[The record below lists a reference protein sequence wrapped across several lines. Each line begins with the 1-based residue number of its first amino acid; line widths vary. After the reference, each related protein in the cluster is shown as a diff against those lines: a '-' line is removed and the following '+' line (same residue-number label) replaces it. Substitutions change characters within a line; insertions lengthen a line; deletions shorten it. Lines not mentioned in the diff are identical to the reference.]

1 MDEEAPMLTCLA
13 YASLSNVPAW
23 SPEMLE
29 LARTCLAR
37 NPALGITGALYF
49 DGTQFYQVIEG
60 EETAVHALFE
70 RIEADPRHSAVQ
82 PLWDGPIAQ
91 RRFGNWA
98 MKFVDGSTRPEKLRP
113 RFCYAEVLERD
124 RAAQPRLFDT
134 LVHA

>member
-1 MDEEAPMLTCLA
+1 MLTCLA
-13 YASLSNVPAW
+13 YASLATVPAS

-29 LARTCLAR
+29 IARTCLAR

-60 EETAVHALFE
+60 DEKAVHGLFA
-70 RIEADPRHSAVQ
+70 RIVEDPRHRDVQ

-98 MKFVDGSTRPEKLRP
+98 MKFVDGAARAETLRP
-113 RFCYAEVLERD
+113 RFCYAEVLQRD
-124 RAAQPRLFDT
+124 RAAQLQ
-134 LVHA
+134 LIEALSGA